1 VKLPRDLNG
10 SELVKVLCRD
20 WGYRKVH
27 QTGSHAILDT
37 DEPSSQRLSIPQHKP
52 LRLGTLHAILRA
64 VSQHKGV
71 PLEAIL
77 D

>member
-1 VKLPRDLNG
+1 VKLPRDLDG

-20 WGYRKVH
+20 WAYRKVH
-27 QTGSHAILDT
+27 QPGSHAILDT
-37 DEPSSQRLSIPQHKP
+37 DEPSPQRLSIPQHKP

-71 PLEAIL
+71 PLESIL

>member
-1 VKLPRDLNG
+1 VKLPRDLDG

-20 WGYRKVH
+20 WAYRKVH

-37 DEPSSQRLSIPQHKP
+37 DEPSPQRLSIPQHKP

-64 VSQHKGV
+64 VSQHKGI
-71 PLEAIL
+71 PLESL
-77 D
+77 LG

>member
-1 VKLPRDLNG
+1 MKLPRDLDG
-10 SELVKVLCRD
+10 AELVKILCRD

-37 DEPSSQRLSIPQHKP
+37 DAPIPQRLAIPQHKP

-71 PLEAIL
+71 SLESIL
-77 D
+77 G

>member
-1 VKLPRDLNG
+1 MAGLLG
-10 SELVKVLCRD
+10 GAGKVRGLTVPV
-20 WGYRKVH
+20 GPATSKAV
-27 QTGSHAILDT
+27 G
-37 DEPSSQRLSIPQHKP
+37 PLSPIPQHKP

-71 PLEAIL
+71 PLESIL

>member
-1 VKLPRDLNG
+1 MKLPRDLNG

-37 DEPSSQRLSIPQHKP
+37 DEPFPQRLSIPQHKP
-52 LRLGTLHAILRA
+52 LRLGTLHAILRSVA
-64 VSQHKGV
+64 QHKGI
-71 PLEAIL
+71 PLESIL

>member
-1 VKLPRDLNG
+1 MKLPRDLDG
-10 SELVKVLCRD
+10 SEFVKVLCRD

-37 DEPSSQRLSIPQHKP
+37 DEPTPQRLSIPQHKP

-71 PLEAIL
+71 PLESIL

>member
-1 VKLPRDLNG
+1 MKLPRDLDG
-10 SELVKVLCRD
+10 AELVKILCRD

-37 DEPSSQRLSIPQHKP
+37 DAPSPQRLAIPQHKP

-71 PLEAIL
+71 SLESIL
-77 D
+77 G